1 MNGERRAPTPRIL
14 LFRGDRSGSKT
25 RLTTA
30 DLNLRIYKNG
40 GGGTSVENC
49 FLQYFNSHQK
59 IKAIKLVLSN
69 NRLLMRKR
77 KRKEKSISDLTCILF
92 SWKGFI
98 YSTWD
103 FKMIICSHYW
113 SRTKLLNLFQKWFYS
128 SSWTKI
134 LIGLICH

>member
-25 RLTTA
+25 RLTRA

-40 GGGTSVENC
+40 GGGSTSVENC

-69 NRLLMRKR
+69 NPSIDEKEEKKR
-77 KRKEKSISDLTCILF
+77 KIYIRFDLHFVFMKRFYLQHLRFQNDHLF
-92 SWKGFI
+92 
-98 YSTWD
+98 T
-103 FKMIICSHYW
+103 
-113 SRTKLLNLFQKWFYS
+113 LLIKNQ
-128 SSWTKI
+128 TA
-134 LIGLICH
+134 